1 MLFSIIAKYGIIN
14 NISDEGM
21 VYMTE
26 LEKIAYAK
34 MFIDKLANGINP
46 LDDSKIPDGDIVNN
60 VRLSRC
66 FFYVSD
72 ILRQVIENGEKQ
84 SEPKPKRVPF
94 AITQEQIEKY
104 EFSETPIPVSK
115 ITDKINS
122 LIDLK
127 VMKKLSYRQ
136 ITAWLLNINAL
147 CEKENAQGKLVK
159 CPTEFGEEIGIST
172 EFRPG
177 KQGQYTVIVYN
188 KKAQSFILDNIEVI
202 IAFER

>member
-66 FFYVSD
+66 FF
-72 ILRQVIENGEKQ
+72 
-84 SEPKPKRVPF
+84 
-94 AITQEQIEKY
+94 
-104 EFSETPIPVSK
+104 
-115 ITDKINS
+115 
-122 LIDLK
+122 
-127 VMKKLSYRQ
+127 
-136 ITAWLLNINAL
+136 
-147 CEKENAQGKLVK
+147 
-159 CPTEFGEEIGIST
+159 
-172 EFRPG
+172 
-177 KQGQYTVIVYN
+177 
-188 KKAQSFILDNIEVI
+188 
-202 IAFER
+202 